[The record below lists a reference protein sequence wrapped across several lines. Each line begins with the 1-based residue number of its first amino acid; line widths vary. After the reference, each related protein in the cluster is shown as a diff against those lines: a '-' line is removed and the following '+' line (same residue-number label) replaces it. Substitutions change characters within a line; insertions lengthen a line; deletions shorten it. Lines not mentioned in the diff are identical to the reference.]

1 MPSSSH
7 LRTPA
12 SARLGRGLALS
23 ISIEEAEPGA
33 VMLGLKGE
41 LDTDTAYTFDAELRR
56 VEGRHPRLIVV
67 DLRALDFM
75 DSTGLARLLAASKRA
90 TRGDWRLVFVRGSRA
105 VQRVLALTGMAERF
119 ELVNEPAAALTAG

>member
-7 LRTPA
+7 LGAQSR
-12 SARLGRGLALS
+12 ARLGRGLALS
-23 ISIEEAEPGA
+23 ISIEETQPGA
-33 VMLGLKGE
+33 VLLALEGE

-56 VEGRHPRLIVV
+56 VEERRPKVIVV
-67 DLRALDFM
+67 DLRALAFM

-90 TRGDWRLVFVRGSRA
+90 GRGEWRLVFVRGTRA

-119 ELVNEPAAALTAG
+119 DLVNEPAAALEI